1 MLRKILAKIGEGL
14 IVGIGVGIAFGTFS
28 YVQSR
33 IMMSQLEE
41 RSLAEELPSFEGY
54 REFGPDA
61 KLSVTSQKPKP
72 GSERTNFIG
81 EIANDGKDAW
91 DYVRLLIEL
100 FDKNNAFVGKC
111 TGSVDGTVRP
121 GEKRNFEVSC
131 TGCGNTV
138 VPAYDHYT
146 IRIVDA
152 NFASQVK

>member
-14 IVGIGVGIAFGTFS
+14 LIGIGVAIAFGTFS

-33 IMMSQLEE
+33 ITMSTLEE
-41 RSLAEELPSFEGY
+41 RPYNDELPSFEGY

-61 KLSVTSQKPKP
+61 KLSMTAQKPQL
-72 GSERTNFIG
+72 GNERTNFIG

-91 DYVRLLIEL
+91 DYVRLLVEL
-100 FDKNNAFVGKC
+100 FDRDNAFVGKC
-111 TGSVDGTVRP
+111 TGSVDGTIRP

-131 TGCGNTV
+131 TSCGNSA

-152 NFASQVK
+152 NFASEAK